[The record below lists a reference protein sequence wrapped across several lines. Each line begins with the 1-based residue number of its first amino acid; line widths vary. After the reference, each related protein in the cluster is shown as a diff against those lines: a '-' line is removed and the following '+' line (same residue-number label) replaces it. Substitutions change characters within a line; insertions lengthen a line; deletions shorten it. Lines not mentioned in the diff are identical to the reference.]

1 MSKRRLLVGG
11 ALSLALFLGATG
23 YASADQDNGVEGAFL
38 CPIVGDGV
46 IGAPGIDAITPPA
59 GTSILPGKNRA
70 GQHANANALNSNGDG
85 APNAGNS
92 PGAEG
97 FTPIWTGAPS

>member
-1 MSKRRLLVGG
+1 MSTRRLFVGG

-23 YASADQDNGVEGAFL
+23 YASADQNNGVEEAFL

-46 IGAPGIDAITPPA
+46 IGAPGIEAIDPPA
-59 GTSILPGKNRA
+59 GTSILPGNNQA
-70 GQHANANALNSNGDG
+70 GQHANANALNSHGDG
-85 APNAGNS
+85 APNLGNT